1 MTWLVYCLQFGQ
13 GEKTYVGATND
24 FRRRLRQ
31 HNDELAGG
39 AQYTTSAVA
48 ASHGTTSWSPVFAVH
63 GFPSQRAALQFEWA
77 LKHET
82 LAHRTQRN
90 LVERRRQAL
99 QSLLRKERV
108 TSKAEPLSSWPLRVS
123 SFGARSG

>member
-1 MTWLVYCLQFGQ
+1 MTWLVYCLQFGR

-24 FRRRLRQ
+24 FGRRLRQ
-31 HNDELAGG
+31 HNDELVGG

-48 ASHGTTSWSPVFAVH
+48 ASKGSKQWTPVFAVR

-82 LAHRTQRN
+82 MGHRTERN
-90 LVERRRQAL
+90 LVMRRRKAL
-99 QSLLRKERV
+99 ETLMGKERV
-108 TSKAEPLSSWPLRVS
+108 TSKAEPLALWPLHVQLL
-123 SFGARSG
+123 A